1 MKKFVRDPAEAPV
14 HLPVHAPE
22 HPGRDDNPGS
32 MEDYRQT
39 GAGPTRQAFL
49 DLARKAEH
57 LSIAHEAVGIVTW
70 VWDIARDRV
79 EWYGDVSPLLGMQA
93 GAFSGRFR
101 DYLALVHP
109 EDAAGARDAFV
120 DCLKGRRSQYRR
132 EDRIV
137 LADGSHRWL
146 ETHGRAQ
153 HGRAGGATGMT
164 GVLVDISYRKAQEE
178 ALAMSEERFFKAYH
192 ATPDGISLSRFE
204 DGMIVEVNAA
214 FSRITGYSAGEVLGK
229 TATSLGLWADAGQRM
244 AALSELPAR
253 GRIRDLMGKFVTR
266 SGETRIV
273 VVNAERILVGE
284 VPYLMAVTRD
294 ITEQYRAE
302 KALAASERRY
312 RSLFDAA
319 LDGIVIVS
327 PEGTILDANSA
338 ACRASG
344 YTHAEIVG
352 KPIRAFVAAP
362 EDGPRLAEV
371 FKHGSLLVEHRMLRK
386 GESAVPVEAHAWPL
400 PDGNVQL
407 IVRDL
412 TERKRGEDLVRN
424 ANVTLERRVA
434 ERTAELEA
442 ANRELESFTQTISH
456 DLRAPIRAIS
466 GFTGALRRANPGT
479 LDANSLQYL
488 ALVERNAHRMEV
500 MISDLLK
507 FARAGRANVSKVPVE
522 MHALVVSVV
531 GELNVGE
538 WARAEVR
545 VEDLAVVSGDP
556 SLLRQVWVNL
566 IGNALKFSSKVDR
579 PKIQISAEQR
589 ETEIEFR
596 IRDNGC
602 GFDTE
607 YAGKLFGVFQR
618 LHSEKEFE
626 GNGVG
631 LAIVQRIIERHGG
644 RVMAHSSPQGG
655 ATFGFTLPLAIP
667 R

>member
-1 MKKFVRDPAEAPV
+1 
-14 HLPVHAPE
+14 
-22 HPGRDDNPGS
+22 
-32 MEDYRQT
+32 MEDTRLNSTGHSRQE
-39 GAGPTRQAFL
+39 FL
-49 DLARKAEH
+49 DLARKVEH

-70 VWDIARDRV
+70 VWDIARDRI
-79 EWYGDVSPLLGMQA
+79 EWYGDVSPLLGMQP
-93 GAFSGRFR
+93 GTFTGRFR
-101 DYLALVHP
+101 DYLAMVHP
-109 EDAAGARDAFV
+109 DDAGGAREAFV

-137 LADGSHRWL
+137 LADGSNRWL
-146 ETHGRAQ
+146 ETYGRAQ

-178 ALAMSEERFFKAYH
+178 ALAISEERFFKAYH

-214 FSRITGYSAGEVLGK
+214 FSRITGYSASEVLGK
-229 TATSLGLWADAGQRM
+229 TAISLGLWADAEARRE
-244 AALSELPAR
+244 ALRDIPTK
-253 GRIRDLMGKFVTR
+253 GRVRELMGRLTTR
-266 SGETRIV
+266 SGQTRIV
-273 VVNAERILVGE
+273 VLNAERILVGDT
-284 VPYLMAVTRD
+284 PYLMSVTRD

-327 PEGTILDANSA
+327 PDGTILDANSA

-344 YTHAEIVG
+344 YALPEIVG
-352 KPIRAFVAAP
+352 KPIRAFVATP
-362 EDGPRLAEV
+362 EDGPRLSDV
-371 FKHGSLLVEHRMLRK
+371 FKHGSLLVEHKMLRK
-386 GESAVPVEAHAWPL
+386 DDSVVPVEAHAWPL

-412 TERKRGEDLVRN
+412 TDRKHGEDLVRN
-424 ANVTLERRVA
+424 VNVTLERRVA

-466 GFTGALRRANPGT
+466 GFTGALRRSSSAT
-479 LDANSLQYL
+479 LDASSLQYL
-488 ALVERNAHRMEV
+488 ALVEKNAHRMDV

-507 FARAGRANVSKVPVE
+507 FARAGRANVNKVPVE
-522 MHALVVSVV
+522 MHALARSVAD
-531 GELNVGE
+531 ELNTGD

-545 VEDLAVVSGDP
+545 VDELPVVSGDP
-556 SLLRQVWVNL
+556 SLLRQVWANL
-566 IGNALKFSSKVDR
+566 IGNALKFSSKVAHPR
-579 PKIQISAEQR
+579 IEISAEQH
-589 ETEIEFR
+589 ESEIEFR
-596 IRDNGC
+596 VHDNGC
-602 GFDTE
+602 GFETE
-607 YAGKLFGVFQR
+607 YADKLFGVFQR

-631 LAIVQRIIERHGG
+631 LAIVQRIVERHGG
-644 RVMAHSSPQGG
+644 RVAAHSRADGG
-655 ATFGFTLPLAIP
+655 ATFSFTLPILSVE
-667 R
+667 